1 MKKQFDFIGKR
12 LILVI
17 ISAVLIAAGLVSFF
31 IQGFNVG
38 QDFTGGT
45 EMTFVL
51 RPLDDESATVEISD
65 GVEDELAA
73 IFTENG
79 ATNVK
84 VTANAEPGSV
94 TVNTAQLSTDAQMAI
109 KEAVAEKYYYSE
121 EEYGFQN
128 ISGNVSRDLRDK
140 AVLGVTVAVILMLL
154 YITVRFDWR
163 SGVAA
168 VLCLVHDVLIM
179 FAAYSIFQIP
189 LDSNMI
195 AAVLTILGYSINATI
210 IVFDRVRENNRM
222 NPKVTFAENAN
233 MAINQ
238 TLTRSL
244 NTTLTTLFT
253 IGMIFILGPSS
264 IKVFALPII
273 VGVLAGLYS
282 SVCLS
287 ANIWVLL
294 KGKKA
299 FEQK

>member
-17 ISAVLIAAGLVSFF
+17 ISAVLIATGLVSFF

-45 EMTFVL
+45 EMSFVL
-51 RPLDDESATVEISD
+51 RPLDDESATVEITDS
-65 GVEDELAA
+65 VEDELTA

-84 VTANAEPGSV
+84 VTANAEAGSV

-179 FAAYSIFQIP
+179 FSAYSIFRIP

-210 IVFDRVRENNRM
+210 IVFDRIRENNRM
-222 NPKVTFAENAN
+222 NPKATFAENAN
-233 MAINQ
+233 LAINK

-253 IGMIFILGPSS
+253 IGMIYILGPSS

-273 VGVLAGLYS
+273 VGVIAGLYS

-287 ANIWVLL
+287 SSIWVLL

-299 FEQK
+299 FEKK